1 MGMSIQ
7 LELTDN
13 DLSYFHEVLKKAR
26 ATAAI
31 GDEKTII
38 QKAEELLDEVD
49 SEKEFPLFIEERFQ
63 YLHTLIAM
71 IQDDEWS
78 VPSEAKKEILNVLSY
93 FFDSYDLIP
102 DDIPGIGYLDD
113 AIMIALVVDDMT
125 RELKEY
131 SQFQDFK
138 DKENKIGH
146 KDQVTRADWEEH
158 IRVSMFQRIRNRRR
172 KRA

>member
-7 LELTDN
+7 LELTDD

-26 ATAAI
+26 TTAAI

-38 QKAEELLDEVD
+38 LKAEELLDEID
-49 SEKEFPLFIEERFQ
+49 SDKAFPLFIEERFQ

-71 IQDDEWS
+71 LQDDEWS
-78 VPSEAKKEILNVLSY
+78 IPSEAKQEILNVLSY

-113 AIMIALVVDDMT
+113 AIMISLVVDDMT
-125 RELKEY
+125 KELKDY
-131 SQFQDFK
+131 SQFQNFK
-138 DKENKIGH
+138 DDKNKIGN
-146 KDQVTRADWEEH
+146 KGEATRAAWEEH